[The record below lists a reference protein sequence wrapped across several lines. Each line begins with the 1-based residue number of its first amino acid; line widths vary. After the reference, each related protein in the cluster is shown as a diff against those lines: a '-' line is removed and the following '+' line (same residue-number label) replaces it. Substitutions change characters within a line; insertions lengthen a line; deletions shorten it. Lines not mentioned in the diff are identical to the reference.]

1 MRKMRARASEGQASD
16 PDGRATAHAHSLLA
30 AAKEELT
37 RADGKAS
44 LLLAAV
50 GVAAGALLS
59 GLLSR
64 NWSPASLSN
73 GIEWLWWLGA
83 GFWTLAIGCLGH
95 AVYPRTVRKG
105 PAPRSVAYFGDVVRL
120 KSTDEVKAGV
130 TRSAEAGIDY
140 AIDQL
145 RQVSRIV
152 DTKYRSIRLALWL
165 LVLAFA
171 CCTVSLWVDHLI
183 G

>member
-1 MRKMRARASEGQASD
+1 MGNAHPSAPQGGSDESTMRA
-16 PDGRATAHAHSLLA
+16 HALLT

-59 GLLSR
+59 ALLSR
-64 NWSPASLSN
+64 NWSPSTLSN

-83 GFWTLAIGCLGH
+83 SSWVLAIGSLGH

-105 PAPRSVAYFGDVVRL
+105 PAPRFVGYFGDVVRL
-120 KSTDEVKAGV
+120 KSTEEVNAGV
-130 TRSAEAGIDY
+130 IRSAEAGIDY
-140 AIDQL
+140 EIDQL
-145 RQVSRIV
+145 GQISRIV
-152 DTKYRSIRLALWL
+152 ATKYQSIRLGLWL

-171 CCTVSLWVDHLI
+171 SCTVSLLVDHVTS
-183 G
+183 